1 MLAAM
6 VRKFGG
12 IEDIALEKVPDPAAG
27 PGQVVIEVAGAGVN
41 FPDLLVTRG
50 LYQILPPL
58 PFTPGKEA
66 AGVVAAVGEGV
77 ATCKPGDRV
86 IALIEYG
93 SYCERLLAPAAN
105 CFVMPDSMQ
114 MVEAAGFALAYQT
127 AHFALLDRARLRPGE
142 YVLVT
147 GAAGGVGLACVRL
160 AKALGARVIA
170 AVSTPEK
177 GNLAIQAGAESL
189 VDTSGENLR
198 DSIRDQVRART
209 ANHGADVVL
218 EVVGGDVFDGALR
231 ALAWR
236 GRLVTLG
243 FAGGRIPKLSLN
255 AVLLKNI
262 EISGLH
268 WSDYREWHPDW
279 MRRAQEHLFRLYE
292 EGKLPATIDRTMP
305 LAQVVDAMA
314 LLQDRK
320 VMGKVVLTMGETAQR
335 EQSNT

>member
-1 MLAAM
+1 MLAVM
-6 VRKFGG
+6 VRKFGR
-12 IEDIALEKVPDPAAG
+12 IEDIALEQVPDPAAG